1 MGTVARNGGRAEVKR
16 IGFLV
21 NPIAGMGGRVGLKG
35 TDGVVEQA
43 RALGAEPIAK
53 DRALDMLGE
62 LAALLSKTSG
72 APRVCWLTCAGTM
85 GEESVLAAGF
95 EPADVDVIHRPSA
108 EPGAADTRAAIERLV
123 AAGVDLIVFCGGDGT
138 ARDIC
143 SVTGL
148 NVPILGIPS
157 GVKMYSGVFGTSPKR
172 TAEILLAFLKGELT
186 TTEVD
191 VLDLD
196 EVQYREGHWNVRL
209 YHAAL
214 TPYEPTYTQSAK
226 AVIEATDDA
235 LVREEIAESLH
246 EQLDHEP
253 GTLVLLGP
261 GSTVKSIADRWE
273 VEKTLLG
280 IDAVVDAK
288 LVGRDLNERALLRL
302 LPKYSKRRLILS
314 PVGAQGFVLGRGNL
328 QLSPD
333 VIRAI
338 GLENVVVVATP
349 AKLARTPVLR
359 FDTGDAALDREL
371 ARNGHVFVTTGYK
384 RRRVVK
390 TVI

>member
-1 MGTVARNGGRAEVKR
+1 MGTVATNGGCAEVKR

-43 RALGAEPIAK
+43 RALGAEPVAR

-72 APRVCWLTCAGTM
+72 APQICWLTCAGAM
-85 GEESVLAAGF
+85 GEESLLAAGF
-95 EPADVDVIHRPSA
+95 GSADVDVVHRPSA
-108 EPGAADTRAAIERLV
+108 EPSAADTRAAIERFS

-148 NVPILGIPS
+148 NVPMLGIPS

-172 TAEILLAFLKGELT
+172 TAEILLAFLNDELT
-186 TTEVD
+186 TTEVE

-196 EVQYREGHWNVRL
+196 EAQYREDQWNVRL

-214 TPYEPTYTQSAK
+214 TPFEPTYTQSAK

-235 LVREEIAESLH
+235 TVREEIAETLH
-246 EQLDHEP
+246 EQVEREP
-253 GTLVLLGP
+253 GTLIVLGP
-261 GSTVKSIADRWE
+261 GSTVKSIADRWGID
-273 VEKTLLG
+273 KTLLG
-280 IDAVVDAK
+280 IDALVDAE
-288 LVGRDLNERALLRL
+288 LVGRDLNERALLEL
-302 LPKYSKRRLILS
+302 LPKYPNRRLILS
-314 PVGAQGFVLGRGNL
+314 PIGAQGFVLGRGNL
-328 QLSPD
+328 QLSPN

-338 GLENVVVVATP
+338 GLNNIVVVATP

-371 ARNGHVFVTTGYK
+371 ARHGHVFVITGYR

-390 TVI
+390 TAV